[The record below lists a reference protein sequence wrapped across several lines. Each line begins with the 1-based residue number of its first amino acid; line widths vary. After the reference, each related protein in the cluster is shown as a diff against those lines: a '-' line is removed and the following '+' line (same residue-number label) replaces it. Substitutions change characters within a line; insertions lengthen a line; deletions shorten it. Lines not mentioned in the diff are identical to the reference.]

1 MKRAPAGKKGVT
13 LPKRTQAQLNAL
25 DRLPENPTLE
35 EIKEATVHV
44 SLAEL
49 EERVAD
55 VRDSWET
62 DSLFEDA
69 LEDLTDESG
78 VFSGSKLPP
87 HTFILLSIMFCTY
100 CHILRCLLFVLI
112 GNDGHELTH
121 NASFRL
127 WGVGETRCAFFHSI
141 LFFNFCGCCG
151 GFNLYTTQ
159 YPKPIMGATSLGD
172 SRKLP
177 PLVAGTDSKLHM
189 T

>member
-78 VFSGSKLPP
+78 VFSGSKLPL

-100 CHILRCLLFVLI
+100 DRILRCLL
-112 GNDGHELTH
+112 
-121 NASFRL
+121 
-127 WGVGETRCAFFHSI
+127 
-141 LFFNFCGCCG
+141 LF
-151 GFNLYTTQ
+151 
-159 YPKPIMGATSLGD
+159 S
-172 SRKLP
+172 SE
-177 PLVAGTDSKLHM
+177 M
-189 T
+189 TVMS